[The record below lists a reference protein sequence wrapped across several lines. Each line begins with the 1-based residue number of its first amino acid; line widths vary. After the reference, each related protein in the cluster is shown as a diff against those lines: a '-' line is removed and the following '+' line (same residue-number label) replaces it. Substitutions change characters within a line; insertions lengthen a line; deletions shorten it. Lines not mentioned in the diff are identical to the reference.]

1 MCNSLTC
8 ICFVFYMNKNNV
20 HVQVYFKNQYYAMAE
35 QNTSLITP
43 IEYTDI
49 YHISASH
56 VLPVE

>member
-1 MCNSLTC
+1 MYLG
-8 ICFVFYMNKNNV
+8 FFYINKNNV
-20 HVQVYFKNQYYAMAE
+20 HVQVYFKNQYVAMAE

>member
-1 MCNSLTC
+1 MYL
-8 ICFVFYMNKNNV
+8 FFFYINKNNV
-20 HVQVYFKNQYYAMAE
+20 HVQVYVKNQYVAMAE

-49 YHISASH
+49 YHISACH

>member
-8 ICFVFYMNKNNV
+8 IWVFFMNKNNV
-20 HVQVYFKNQYYAMAE
+20 HVQVYFKNQYVAMAG

-43 IEYTDI
+43 IQYTDII
-49 YHISASH
+49 YHISACH